1 MKENIDIMAGIAG
14 MFGAMLK
21 SLKKKFST
29 REVVINMIV
38 GGILSFGIMF
48 GLITYLPKYVDDNRV
63 VLFIAFFGGWISND
77 FTDKLEVFISDSYDI
92 LLTWLKRKK

>member
-14 MFGAMLK
+14 MLGAFLK
-21 SLKKKFST
+21 SMKKKFTS
-29 REVVINMIV
+29 REVIINMIV

-48 GLITYLPKYVDDNRV
+48 FLITYLPMWVKDDRM

-77 FTDKLEVFISDSYDI
+77 FTDKLEVFIKDAYEI
-92 LLTWLKRKK
+92 FLTYLQRKK